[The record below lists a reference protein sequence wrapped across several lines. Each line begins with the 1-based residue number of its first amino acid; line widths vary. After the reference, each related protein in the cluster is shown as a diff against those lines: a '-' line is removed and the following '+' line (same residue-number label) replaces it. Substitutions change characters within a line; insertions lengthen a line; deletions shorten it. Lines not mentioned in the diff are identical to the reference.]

1 MRNRVNGVLGLK
13 ISSWCWFP
21 TQAPVPKEELQMSFL
36 SGERFALNIWRPS
49 RWYEHAWCEWEVMRL
64 LYNKILFIFNWGN
77 TNYAMHSHT
86 VHKMDGFHHDALWQ
100 TKMSYRNPS
109 FSIRHHTHT
118 HTHDIYIYIYTYMYI
133 YIQIYFLHA
142 YIDINTCIYYLIY
155 LYTYVYIMYYTTTGF
170 PNLLGTQMQQQFS
183 DADYLEV
190 RGAPCGHK
198 GCETCGPQT
207 WISSFPLKHVGKTIR
222 G

>member
-1 MRNRVNGVLGLK
+1 MNMHDANEK
-13 ISSWCWFP
+13 SWDFCTTKFFLFSIEE
-21 TQAPVPKEELQMSFL
+21 TQIMPCIVTRSTKWMVS
-36 SGERFALNIWRPS
+36 I
-49 RWYEHAWCEWEVMRL
+49 
-64 LYNKILFIFNWGN
+64 
-77 TNYAMHSHT
+77 TMHSGKQRWAIEILHFQSGT
-86 VHKMDGFHHDALWQ
+86 
-100 TKMSYRNPS
+100 
-109 FSIRHHTHT
+109 T
-118 HTHDIYIYIYTYMYI
+118 HTHDIYIYIHVYI

>member
-1 MRNRVNGVLGLK
+1 
-13 ISSWCWFP
+13 
-21 TQAPVPKEELQMSFL
+21 MSFL

-49 RWYEHAWCEWEVMRL
+49 RWYEHAWCEWEVMT
-64 LYNKILFIFNWGN
+64 KFFLFSTEETQIMPCIVTRSTKW
-77 TNYAMHSHT
+77 MVSI
-86 VHKMDGFHHDALWQ
+86 ALWQ

-118 HTHDIYIYIYTYMYI
+118 RHIYIYIHACIYIYI